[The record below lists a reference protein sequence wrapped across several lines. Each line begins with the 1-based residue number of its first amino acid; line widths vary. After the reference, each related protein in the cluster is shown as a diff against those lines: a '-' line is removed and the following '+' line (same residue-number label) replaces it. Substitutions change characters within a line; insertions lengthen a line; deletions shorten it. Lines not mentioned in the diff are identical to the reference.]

1 VIPIDRKPE
10 YFYPVLPFAQFN
22 ASVGQ
27 FLDPKYYE
35 LVRDAQGR
43 GQVHPGQDLNGNIPA
58 GGNADSDLGKPVH
71 AVTNGRVVH
80 SLEHRVWG
88 NIVLIRHAGPRV
100 WTQYAHLDTMTV
112 IEGDQVVAGEV
123 IGTIGKGGRSKQ
135 FPRGRF
141 PAHLHFEVRT
151 QDVPADEWPS
161 LFLLRRA
168 AEVYCR
174 KTRVDPMRWLA
185 KVGARAVLK

>member
-1 VIPIDRKPE
+1 MAVIPLDGKPD
-10 YFYPVLPFAQFN
+10 YFYPCLPWAHYN
-22 ASVGQ
+22 TNVGQ

-35 LVRDAQGR
+35 LVRDARGR
-43 GQVHPGQDLNGNIPA
+43 GQVHPGQDANGN
-58 GGNADSDLGKPVH
+58 GGGDTDLGKAVH
-71 AVTNGRVVH
+71 AITDGIITHAR
-80 SLEHRVWG
+80 EHRVWG
-88 NIVLIRHAGPRV
+88 NVVLIWHAGPAV

-112 IEGDQVVAGEV
+112 LEGDHVVAGEV
-123 IGTIGKGGRSKQ
+123 IGTIGKGGKTRD

-168 AEVYCR
+168 AEVYVR
-174 KTRVDPMRWLA
+174 KTRVDPMKWLV